1 MQGRIS
7 FCNVTFHFERKE
19 WKKPESREE
28 LRLFFFFLLSSLSL
42 SLSSASRSLKN
53 HTSTTHKM
61 KFVSSVSAG
70 LCYINVIRTMFP
82 DLSVPITLEIR
93 VIKVITRMEDT
104 FSCLTTFRILNVI
117 ELPVLFFLVPNK
129 I

>member
-1 MQGRIS
+1 
-7 FCNVTFHFERKE
+7 
-19 WKKPESREE
+19 
-28 LRLFFFFLLSSLSL
+28 
-42 SLSSASRSLKN
+42 
-53 HTSTTHKM
+53 
-61 KFVSSVSAG
+61 
-70 LCYINVIRTMFP
+70 MFP